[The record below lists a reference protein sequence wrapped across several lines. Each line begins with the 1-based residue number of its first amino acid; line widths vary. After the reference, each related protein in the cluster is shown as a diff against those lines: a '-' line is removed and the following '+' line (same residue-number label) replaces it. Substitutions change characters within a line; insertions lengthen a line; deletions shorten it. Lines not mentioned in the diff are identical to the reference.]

1 MPAHCA
7 VVNCSD
13 KYVHSG
19 SISFHRF
26 PFKRKDLLQKWKDF
40 TQRSGQWMPSKWSA
54 VCSRHFSDSD
64 FNCSNNRKTLKK
76 NAVPTLRLLPED
88 AESRQ
93 VEQQRQQQSAPAAA
107 TETPTSNC
115 TKSTCR
121 FCGNTAPNCVSFD
134 KSFELFGMIQ
144 KCFPT
149 LQILQ
154 DDTLPLPKDICGD
167 CCRQLQRFSQFCD
180 VVMLAQS
187 ELQRKYRR
195 QLKIKQEPVV
205 RVKQEACESLDNLFP
220 DELDMG
226 LDEACCDHEPEPHDE
241 TEQKFQFCD
250 FNPQDIIN
258 NCDIMEIINLDDP
271 FINITDDADV
281 PQPVPVLPTAQ
292 ELLQSELL
300 TEEHNYAKEDWPLQ
314 QYKTEK
320 VEGIELNEA
329 VAPPPAAPAPSE
341 TRSCKPIVTN
351 VSQIPNPMICEL
363 LPPPATSNKP
373 NIVVLNDSV
382 VQSSAFRLH
391 DCSLCSTKFFTAES
405 LQQHYAQAHGT
416 PTETPPSAPPPP
428 PSAPVAAPP
437 PAPTPAAVPPPLP
450 APTAVPPQAPAPPAH
465 PPPAPMVSVPPLNIS
480 LSSAGSSLKLEA
492 SSSLSLPAAAVDY
505 WQADWW
511 PAAQLPAK
519 TKIDILDMQ
528 RSFLHCND
536 LIAMPPAVS
545 HQQSVDVQPLAY
557 AKLAARF
564 RRLQHKCR
572 QLRQQQQQRQ
582 HHPHPANHRLHCG
595 RCKRGFGSVQLL
607 LQHRRRR
614 RHFVVPPQRTFAVR
628 CFGCLRLFRTRL
640 GLRQHMRYICQSLP
654 LRNARL
660 QSYKCRH
667 CQSISFTHW
676 RVYRRHELKCKQRQ
690 ANSSSRNRHS
700 GKRRR
705 SHPVQRTHHSCGIC
719 QKIFGSLTGLK
730 QHRITHSSERRY
742 KCSIC
747 ERVFKRRNG
756 LSQHIRGYHM
766 QFKPHECP
774 VCQHRYALK
783 GDMLRC
789 RHSQRR
795 GASANETEQAKTV
808 QH

>member
-13 KYVHSG
+13 KYVHAG

-26 PFKRKDLLQKWKDF
+26 PFKRKDLLQKWKEF

-54 VCSRHFSDSD
+54 ICSRHFVDAD

-76 NAVPTLRLLPED
+76 NAVPTVRMPDD
-88 AESRQ
+88 ALNVL
-93 VEQQRQQQSAPAAA
+93 VEQVTRPAVETQQTPA
-107 TETPTSNC
+107 TGGTR
-115 TKSTCR
+115 STCR
-121 FCGNTAPNCVSFD
+121 FCGIAALNCVSFD
-134 KSFELFGMIQ
+134 KSFELFAMIQ

-154 DDTLPLPKDICGD
+154 DDTLPLPKEICGD
-167 CCRQLQRFSQFCD
+167 CCRQLERFSQFCD
-180 VVMLAQS
+180 VVIVAQG

-205 RVKQEACESLDNLFP
+205 RVKQEACESLENLFP

-226 LDEACCDHEPEPHDE
+226 LDEGCCDHEPETNDE
-241 TEQKFQFCD
+241 TEQKFQFCN
-250 FNPQDIIN
+250 FPMLNAQDIIN

-281 PQPVPVLPTAQ
+281 VQSQPVNVPVLPQT
-292 ELLQSELL
+292 ELLS
-300 TEEHNYAKEDWPLQ
+300 EEHNYAKEDWQLPPLQ

-320 VEGIELNEA
+320 VEGAEPQEQPLTQSQSQA
-329 VAPPPAAPAPSE
+329 SAPAE
-341 TRSCKPIVTN
+341 ARSCKPIVTN
-351 VSQIPNPMICEL
+351 VSEIPNPLICEL
-363 LPPPATSNKP
+363 MPQPAPPPVASTKP

-391 DCSLCSTKFFTAES
+391 NCTFCTTKFFTAES
-405 LQQHYAQAHGT
+405 LQQHYALAHAT
-416 PTETPPSAPPPP
+416 PAP
-428 PSAPVAAPP
+428 APAPAP
-437 PAPTPAAVPPPLP
+437 ASGPAPTVT
-450 APTAVPPQAPAPPAH
+450 PTSM
-465 PPPAPMVSVPPLNIS
+465 PMVSVPPPNLNQT
-480 LSSAGSSLKLEA
+480 AHSSLKLECP
-492 SSSLSLPAAAVDY
+492 PAAAGAGLPLAAPVDY
-505 WQADWW
+505 WQSDWL
-511 PAAQLPAK
+511 PPQLPAK
-519 TKIDILDMQ
+519 KKIDILDMQ
-528 RSFLHCND
+528 RSFLQYND
-536 LIAMPPAVS
+536 LIAEPAIS
-545 HQQSVDVQPLAY
+545 APQSQNYAY

-564 RRLQHKCR
+564 RRLQNTCR
-572 QLRQQQQQRQ
+572 QLRTNQKSLVNSR
-582 HHPHPANHRLHCG
+582 ANTRL
-595 RCKRGFGSVQLL
+595 RCARCERRFASVQQLL
-607 LQHRRRR
+607 GHKRRK
-614 RHFVVPPQRTFAVR
+614 RHFGQPPKRTFAVK
-628 CFGCLRLFRTRL
+628 CFGCLRLFCSRL

-676 RVYRRHELKCKQRQ
+676 RFYRRHELKCRQRQ
-690 ANSSSRNRHS
+690 PPKRLA
-700 GKRRR
+700 KRRC
-705 SHPVQRTHHSCGIC
+705 HPAGPAGHAAKRTVHSCSVC
-719 QKIFGSLTGLK
+719 QKTFSSLTGLK

-756 LSQHIRGYHM
+756 LSQHIKGYHLQM
-766 QFKPHECP
+766 KPHQCP

-783 GDMLRC
+783 CDMLRC

-795 GASANETEQAKTV
+795 GAALSELEPAKA
-808 QH
+808 

>member
-1 MPAHCA
+1 MPAYCA

-13 KYVHSG
+13 KYVHAG

-26 PFKRKDLLQKWKDF
+26 PFKRKDLLQKWRDF
-40 TQRSGQWMPSKWSA
+40 TQRNGQWMPSKWSA
-54 VCSRHFSDSD
+54 VCSRHFVDAD

-76 NAVPTLRLLPED
+76 NAVPTVRVPE
-88 AESRQ
+88 ETLNVI
-93 VEQQRQQQSAPAAA
+93 VEQVTLPATDAVPA
-107 TETPTSNC
+107 SSC
-115 TKSTCR
+115 SGTKSTCR
-121 FCGNTAPNCVSFD
+121 FCGIAALNCVSFE
-134 KSFELFGMIQ
+134 KSFELFAMIQ

-154 DDTLPLPKDICGD
+154 DDTLPLPKEICGD
-167 CCRQLQRFSQFCD
+167 CCRQLERFSKFCD
-180 VVMLAQS
+180 VVIVAQG

-226 LDEACCDHEPEPHDE
+226 LDEGCCDHEPEANDE
-241 TEQKFQFCD
+241 TEQKFQFCN
-250 FNPQDIIN
+250 FPMLNAQDIIN

-281 PQPVPVLPTAQ
+281 AQAQPVSVPAVLPTPH

-300 TEEHNYAKEDWPLQ
+300 TEEHNYAKEDWQLPPLQ

-320 VEGIELNEA
+320 VEGAELQESG
-329 VAPPPAAPAPSE
+329 PTEP
-341 TRSCKPIVTN
+341 RSSKPIVTN

-363 LPPPATSNKP
+363 MPAPAPAPAPASTKP

-391 DCSLCSTKFFTAES
+391 NCSLCTTKFFTAES
-405 LQQHYAQAHGT
+405 LQQHYAHAHAT
-416 PTETPPSAPPPP
+416 PT
-428 PSAPVAAPP
+428 
-437 PAPTPAAVPPPLP
+437 
-450 APTAVPPQAPAPPAH
+450 PTAA
-465 PPPAPMVSVPPLNIS
+465 PAPMVSVPPPN
-480 LSSAGSSLKLEA
+480 LSQPTTNNTLKLE
-492 SSSLSLPAAAVDY
+492 SSTLPPLPAAVDY
-505 WQADWW
+505 WQADW
-511 PAAQLPAK
+511 LPAQMPAK
-519 TKIDILDMQ
+519 KKIDILDMQ
-528 RSFLHCND
+528 RSFLHYND
-536 LIAMPPAVS
+536 LIAQPAIS
-545 HQQSVDVQPLAY
+545 EPQSPNYAY
-557 AKLAARF
+557 AKLAARY

-572 QLRQQQQQRQ
+572 RLRTNLKPTATSR
-582 HHPHPANHRLHCG
+582 ANPRLRCG
-595 RCKRGFGSVQLL
+595 RCSRGFASVQQLL
-607 LQHRRRR
+607 GHRRRR
-614 RHFVVPPQRTFAVR
+614 RHFVVPPPRTFAVK
-628 CFGCLRLFRTRL
+628 CFGCLRLFCTRL

-676 RVYRRHELKCKQRQ
+676 RIYRRHELKCRLRPP
-690 ANSSSRNRHS
+690 ARTRPV
-700 GKRRR
+700 KRRR
-705 SHPVQRTHHSCGIC
+705 TPNAGQAQAAKRAAHGCSVC
-719 QKIFGSLTGLK
+719 QKTFSSLTGLK

-756 LSQHIRGYHM
+756 LSQHIKGYHL
-766 QFKPHECP
+766 QLKPHQCP

-783 GDMLRC
+783 CDMLRC

-795 GASANETEQAKTV
+795 GAKSAETEPTKA
-808 QH
+808 